1 MRFLIIL
8 LSLLFFS
15 NCNVQSKRN
24 TAGFSK
30 KEIEI
35 DTIKLDWDQ
44 RPELDVHIGD
54 VNGNKKD
61 IVRGDTLY
69 MKIFASNFIEALRS
83 NSKIIVDQNWNK
95 NCKTQQLNDRTVRI
109 IVSEKPKGSMITFDL
124 MLLRPNTVFEL
135 PNGDS
140 KNNERIFYKDSL
152 GICSFAYKIK

>member
-1 MRFLIIL
+1 MRFIIIL
-8 LSLLFFS
+8 LALLFFS
-15 NCNVQSKRN
+15 NCNVKSKRN
-24 TAGFSK
+24 TGGFSK
-30 KEIEI
+30 KEIEM
-35 DTIKLDWDQ
+35 DTIKLNWDQ

-69 MKIFASNFIEALRS
+69 MKIFASHFIKALRS
-83 NSKIIVDQNWNK
+83 NSKIIVDQKWNK
-95 NCKTQQLNDRTVRI
+95 NCKTQQLNDRTVKI
-109 IVSEKPKGSMITFDL
+109 IVSEKPKGSMMYFDL

>member
-124 MLLRPNTVFEL
+124 MLLRPNTVFAL

>member
-1 MRFLIIL
+1 MRFIIIL
-8 LSLLFFS
+8 LALLFFS
-15 NCNVQSKRN
+15 NCNVKSKRN

-35 DTIKLDWDQ
+35 DTIKLNWDQ

-54 VNGNKKD
+54 VYGNQKD

-69 MKIFASNFIEALRS
+69 MKISASHFIKALRS
-83 NSKIIVDQNWNK
+83 NSKIIVDQKWNK

-124 MLLRPNTVFEL
+124 MLLRPNTVFAL

-140 KNNERIFYKDSL
+140 KNKERIFFKDSL